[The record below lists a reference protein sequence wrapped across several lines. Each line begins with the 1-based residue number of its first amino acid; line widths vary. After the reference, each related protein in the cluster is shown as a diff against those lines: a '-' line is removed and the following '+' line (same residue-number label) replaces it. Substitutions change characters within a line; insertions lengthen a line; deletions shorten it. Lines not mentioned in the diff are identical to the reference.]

1 MIGRDLRIPANAFDL
16 GALREMALAIRAVRR
31 IKVVNGTMTWSDSGC
46 TLTVAPQSTAGG
58 SFLGEYSASTQ
69 YAAQNW
75 VVISSGAGIGSY
87 VCVLAPPVGTSPTT
101 GAPYWVSLPSPTP
114 GIWL

>member
-1 MIGRDLRIPANAFDL
+1 MRRDISIPQSGFD
-16 GALREMALAIRAVRR
+16 RVAIQQIAEVVRAIRR